1 MYQGNSENI
10 SQSSAPPER
19 GGCPRRCSN
28 AVDRGDAAHA
38 VDRGAVAVAGRGR
51 CARRALLS
59 HHAPADAR
67 PGPDH
72 PWADLRAI
80 GHRGLAQDTQDG
92 SCDGRE
98 ALRDGRHRVQLH
110 LCPEQ
115 AAGLLRRHIIS
126 ILSRYDYI
134 PRF

>member
-1 MYQGNSENI
+1 MLCLCNREIQKILASPALR
-10 SQSSAPPER
+10 QSVEAVPPSPVLKCR
-19 GGCPRRCSN
+19 GPWRRRACRGPRR
-28 AVDRGDAAHA
+28 
-38 VDRGAVAVAGRGR
+38 
-51 CARRALLS
+51 
-59 HHAPADAR
+59 APADAR

-98 ALRDGRHRVQLH
+98 APRDGRHRGQLH

-126 ILSRYDYI
+126 ILSR
-134 PRF
+134 